1 MSLRLCILI
10 PTLPERQEKF
20 DLLVNELIRQ
30 TIEAGYVYR
39 RDVKIIYDPAPRG
52 EKTTGAKRNWLIEQA
67 LKLGAKYV
75 AEVDD
80 DDWVTPTYVYHTM
93 QGVESDKDCCS
104 LRGIIT
110 WDGQNPEVFEHS
122 IQYTEWK
129 TNTTGAVKYERGITP
144 LNCVKTEIAAQ
155 IKFPDITFGEDHSWS
170 KAIMESGLI
179 KTEHFIDEVIY
190 KYEYVSKK

>member
-1 MSLRLCILI
+1 MVPKLAILI

-39 RDVKIIYDPAPRG
+39 RDVKVIYDPAPRG
-52 EKTTGAKRNWLIEQA
+52 EKSTGAKRNYLIEQA
-67 LKLGAKYV
+67 LKLGAEYV
-75 AEVDD
+75 SEVDD
-80 DDWVTPTYVYHTM
+80 DDWVSPDYIHHTM
-93 QGVESDKDCCS
+93 KGIESGMDCCS

-110 WDGQNPEVFEHS
+110 WDGKNPEVFEHS
-122 IQYTEWK
+122 VRYSEWK
-129 TNTTGAVKYERGITP
+129 TNDTGAIKYERGITP
-144 LNCVKTEIAAQ
+144 LNCVKTKIAAQ

-179 KTEHFIDEVIY
+179 KTEYYIDKPIY
-190 KYEYVSKK
+190 KYLYVTRK